1 MGVKFKHTSAV
12 TWKNRTSVHWQKF
25 EAGVG
30 GAFGHLDDLEIESFD
45 NIANVTLDDNN
56 DLANSG
62 ILYVGV
68 GGDVKVIDIAGNTL
82 VITGVPNGR
91 FIYTRVKRVF
101 DSGTSAS
108 EIIVCF

>member
-45 NIANVTLDDNN
+45 NVADVTPDDDN
-56 DLANSG
+56 DLTNAG

-68 GGDVKVIDIAGNTL
+68 GGDVKITDISGNTL
-82 VITGVPNGR
+82 TIEGVPNGQ
-91 FIYTRVKRVF
+91 FIHTRIKKVF
-101 DSGTSAS
+101 NTGTSAS
-108 EIIVCF
+108 KFIICF